1 MKPAT
6 PATEPLRHNNPIPGI
21 GWAILAL
28 WFTGP
33 LAAGAAGVFE
43 QGPTEA
49 PLPIIAAVAFPVL
62 VFALAYRGSTRFR
75 EFALGLDLR
84 FLTALQGWRVIGGV
98 FIVLYFY
105 GMLPGLFA

>member
-6 PATEPLRHNNPIPGI
+6 PATEPSRHNNPIPGI

-62 VFALAYRGSTRFR
+62 VFALAGARRASGSSPS
-75 EFALGLDLR
+75 ASIC
-84 FLTALQGWRVIGGV
+84 AS
-98 FIVLYFY
+98 
-105 GMLPGLFA
+105 